1 MNGNAVQL
9 VVAYDGT
16 EFGGWQRQKN
26 ARSVQE
32 ELEKALH
39 TIHGHPV
46 KLTGAGRT
54 DAGVHALGQVAGF
67 FSDIPTMPVERFK
80 PALNSLLP
88 KDIRVMSASPAPG
101 DFHARF
107 DASLRRYRYFI
118 LCGSRQD
125 PFRNRYAWCISRQPS
140 LARLNAMA
148 GVLIGEH
155 DFSAF
160 ASAGDSS
167 LSRSR
172 FVQESYFWNEG
183 ESLVYQVAAN
193 AFLWRMVRSLVGTM
207 IFFEARTGS
216 EAEAASLMRDILREG
231 DRKKAG
237 PTAPPE
243 GLFLW
248 NVEYEARLHGH
259 RRRKDQDPED
269 GAAAGGAP

>member
-1 MNGNAVQL
+1 
-9 VVAYDGT
+9 
-16 EFGGWQRQKN
+16 
-26 ARSVQE
+26 
-32 ELEKALH
+32 
-39 TIHGHPV
+39 
-46 KLTGAGRT
+46 
-54 DAGVHALGQVAGF
+54 
-67 FSDIPTMPVERFK
+67 
-80 PALNSLLP
+80 
-88 KDIRVMSASPAPG
+88 MSASPAPG

-125 PFRNRYAWCISRQPS
+125 PFRNRYAWCLTRHPS
-140 LARLNAMA
+140 PAKLNAMA
-148 GVLIGEH
+148 EVLVGEH

-172 FVQESYFWNEG
+172 FVQESYFWHEG
-183 ESLVYQVAAN
+183 EHLVYQVAAN

-207 IFFEARTGS
+207 IFFEAKTKS
-216 EAEAASLMRDILREG
+216 EAEASDLMRTILRDG

-259 RRRKDQDPED
+259 RRRKDQAPED
-269 GAAAGGAP
+269 EAAAGGVP